1 MTFKVRP
8 NYSLKASERLKSKK
22 EIEELFKKSS
32 SFFVKPILLKYV
44 VHDEPG
50 ENKILVVV
58 PKKHHKKAVA
68 RNLLKRRIR
77 EAYRQNK
84 HKLVSEKQHI
94 HLAFLFLSADTLS
107 FHEIQEKLI
116 TLMQRLEQRLS

>member
-1 MTFKVRP
+1 MTSEVRP
-8 NYSLKASERLKSKK
+8 NYSLKAKERLKSKK

-44 VHDEPG
+44 IHDEPG
-50 ENKILVVV
+50 ENKVLVVV

-84 HKLVSEKQHI
+84 HKLASDKQHI

>member
-1 MTFKVRP
+1 MTSEVRP
-8 NYSLKASERLKSKK
+8 NYSLKAAERLKSKK

-44 VHDEPG
+44 IFDEPG
-50 ENKILVVV
+50 HNKILVVV
-58 PKKHHKKAVA
+58 PKKHHKRAVS

-84 HKLVSEKQHI
+84 HGLVSDKQHI
-94 HLAFLFLSADTLS
+94 HLAFLFLSADILS
-107 FHEIQEKLI
+107 FDQIQEKLI